1 MTSLPKQRGE
11 CLCSRGRRL
20 LLKYP
25 SPHTANKELCNS
37 RATRPLSVLLFLV
50 LCSLQSLPSPSSH
63 HALPLTSHL
72 PLLLFLSFSPFPAG
86 RYPGKGPSA
95 GINQRRPSGFPG
107 AKKIETSGGLFPLC
121 PAPLVTPPF
130 ILLMPRSLRL
140 CSRGPGRMFLGGGR
154 DTASHRHCTWSSKG
168 TTTLVNFGFFWTN
181 SILFTYLQEEGKQ
194 KINTATAPTL

>member
-72 PLLLFLSFSPFPAG
+72 PLLLFPQF
-86 RYPGKGPSA
+86 
-95 GINQRRPSGFPG
+95 Q
-107 AKKIETSGGLFPLC
+107 PL
-121 PAPLVTPPF
+121 PVRQIPWE
-130 ILLMPRSLRL
+130 RSLSWYKPAKTLGIPWRSL
-140 CSRGPGRMFLGGGR
+140 PSLPSPSCHTSLHSANAQILTSLFAWPWADVPGG
-154 DTASHRHCTWSSKG
+154 WSG
-168 TTTLVNFGFFWTN
+168 HGFT
-181 SILFTYLQEEGKQ
+181 
-194 KINTATAPTL
+194 PTLHVVLQRHNDFGEFWLLLDKFDLVHLFARGRQAKD